1 MDTANSHIQ
10 KSTFSNLP
18 KKDLKM
24 MSDTVQIKNKS
35 EDKKI
40 SYNVDPEPSLF
51 DEKKEENFFGTT
63 NFQDFYLKD
72 KSNEEALVFPS
83 STDYQWPHQHSRK
96 NGHLSSRKKSKRKN
110 HKHHLSI
117 AEILLTS
124 VNDPQSPDIQGH
136 GNKNSNTNKNIPLRR
151 NRNYKNLSIVQ
162 QESISFPP
170 CEEQMFR
177 NEYPCYENYR
187 NEEKRYLDQYHNRSY
202 PFGYKRPIP
211 ERNMPCLN
219 YVHNDIVSIPAAH
232 VHQSV
237 STISI
242 QPNEKRQQNKHVKDL
257 HHIQ

>member
-1 MDTANSHIQ
+1 M
-10 KSTFSNLP
+10 
-18 KKDLKM
+18 
-24 MSDTVQIKNKS
+24 
-35 EDKKI
+35 
-40 SYNVDPEPSLF
+40 
-51 DEKKEENFFGTT
+51 
-63 NFQDFYLKD
+63 
-72 KSNEEALVFPS
+72 
-83 STDYQWPHQHSRK
+83 
-96 NGHLSSRKKSKRKN
+96 SSRKKSKRKN

-124 VNDPQSPDIQGH
+124 INDPQSPDIQGH

-162 QESISFPP
+162 QESISIPS

-232 VHQSV
+232 VLQSV
-237 STISI
+237 STVSI
-242 QPNEKRQQNKHVKDL
+242 QPNEKRQQNKPVKDNESVFNFVYDQYSSESDGFTSQIDDQVQLEDADVGNNFVNIDQIRNLIEDEDSSSKVDKKKDEDIGLETISSEDNIRNSGIDSSLL
-257 HHIQ
+257 HRLVRFCHFNF